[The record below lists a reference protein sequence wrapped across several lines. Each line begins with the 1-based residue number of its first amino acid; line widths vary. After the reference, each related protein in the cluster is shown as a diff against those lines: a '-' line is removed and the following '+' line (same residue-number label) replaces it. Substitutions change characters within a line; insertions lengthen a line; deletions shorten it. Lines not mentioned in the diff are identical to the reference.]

1 MKLMTAQ
8 IEPDADIALI
18 GDTHK
23 GAKAS
28 HDKGIAKVIRWVK
41 AKANRYF
48 CHLGDEQE
56 ARCIDHPY
64 YDVNTSELAT
74 PMQLVYDVADQFGPI
89 ADSCLCWLYGN
100 HPASLS
106 RFGNLTEMLCERI
119 GAPYGST
126 TCILTL
132 NNPKGQQMFKM
143 FLWHPFRMTITSNAK
158 DHEQQQANMKASLK
172 NKLHRKASDCLVM
185 AAGHTHKL
193 LVVPPAEKLI
203 MRSDGEQLQQAYLR
217 QGDGTAEYIEP
228 DRRWYCNTGSFLRT
242 YLLDADTYSEKAGY
256 DPVEMGYCVVKIR
269 DGVLADIER
278 VVV

>member
-1 MKLMTAQ
+1 MKLLNAT
-8 IEPDADIALI
+8 IPIDCDIALI
-18 GDTHK
+18 SDTHK

-28 HDKGIAKVIRWVK
+28 YDKGINKVIRWVK
-41 AKANRYF
+41 AKENRYY

-56 ARCIDHPY
+56 ARTIDHPY
-64 YDVNTSELAT
+64 YDANTSELAT
-74 PMQLVYDVADQFGPI
+74 PMQLVYDVAEQFEPI

-119 GAPYGST
+119 RVPYGTT

-132 NNPKGQQMFKM
+132 NNPKGKQMFKM
-143 FLWHPFRMTITSNAK
+143 FLWHPFNLTISTDAK
-158 DHEQQQANMKASLK
+158 DYEQGQANMKARLK
-172 NKLHRKASDCLVM
+172 KAMQAKASDCLVM
-185 AAGHTHKL
+185 ACGHTHKL
-193 LVVPPAEKLI
+193 IVVPPAEKLI
-203 MRSDGEQLQQAYLR
+203 MRSDGQHLQQAYLR
-217 QGDGTAEYIEP
+217 QGDGTSEYIEP

-242 YLLDADTYSEKAGY
+242 YLPDADTYSEKAGY